1 MPPSRMNRSV
11 QSTNHT
17 SDNTT
22 NIIIT
27 ETSTKTFYRYYFLI
41 RNMLQNNFSHAMFLR
56 EGIWCHAIELFIDYE
71 HRCLTACNCTAAA
84 SRNLIL
90 KWLNS
95 AVLPLHT
102 VEDLI
107 SSRISWRFSK
117 EQHGDVHV
125 FSSFRFVHQIA
136 VSPKKFRRYGRF

>member
-1 MPPSRMNRSV
+1 MLKNGKSAIRNKRPIRKTKILWHKNILKKYRKSQCPPQGWIGQFSP
-11 QSTNHT
+11 Q
-17 SDNTT
+17 
-22 NIIIT
+22 IT
-27 ETSTKTFYRYYFLI
+27 QVITQQRLLLLKPQRKLFYRYYFPI
-41 RNMLQNNFSHAMFLR
+41 RNRLQNNFSHAIFFR

-107 SSRISWRFSK
+107 SSRI
-117 EQHGDVHV
+117 
-125 FSSFRFVHQIA
+125 
-136 VSPKKFRRYGRF
+136 